1 MHLEDIKYKI
11 SIIVPA
17 YNCEKYISSCLNSII
32 NQGFDDFEV
41 IVINDGSCDK
51 TGEIALEYTK
61 KDKRIKYFSQENKG
75 PSSARNLG
83 IKEAKGEYIL
93 FVDCDDWLN
102 SDYLQKLYSAIIKSG
117 SDIAVSNLI
126 RKGKYKHKHRFNY
139 KEEKTA
145 QDLARKIEL
154 LKVPLCCYV
163 TGKLYKKEL
172 VENHLF
178 IDGMFF
184 EDIMWLPEV
193 IKKSKKTVTVPEA
206 IYYYRINNS
215 SIVKKI
221 PNKKKQQDL
230 YNARKYIVKFFKEN
244 NLNLGEKEKNITK
257 FTYYFLKIPILKIKE
272 KGCIETYLLF
282 GFLPIFIKNV

>member
-1 MHLEDIKYKI
+1 MYKI
-11 SIIVPA
+11 SVIIPA
-17 YNCEKYISSCLNSII
+17 YNSEKYISSCLNSII
-32 NQGFDDFEV
+32 NQSFDDFEV

-51 TGEIALEYTK
+51 TGEIALEYAK
-61 KDKRIKYFSQENKG
+61 KDKRIKYFSQKNKG

-102 SDYLQKLYSAIIKSG
+102 SDYLRELYGAIIKNG

-126 RKGKYKHKHRFNY
+126 RKGKYKYKHRFNY

-145 QDLARKIEL
+145 QDLAQKTKL
-154 LKVPLCCYV
+154 LKVPLCCYA

-172 VENHLF
+172 VENQPF
-178 IDGMFF
+178 IDGVFF
-184 EDIMWLPEV
+184 EDMMWLPEV
-193 IKKSKKTVTVPEA
+193 IKKSKKIVTAPEA
-206 IYYYRINNS
+206 IYYYRVNNS
-215 SIVKKI
+215 SIVKKT
-221 PNKKKQQDL
+221 PSKKKQQDL
-230 YNARKYIVKFFKEN
+230 YNAKKYIVKFFEEN
-244 NLNLGEKEKNITK
+244 NLKLSGKEKNVTK

-282 GFLPIFIKNV
+282 GFLPIFIKKLNKEVM